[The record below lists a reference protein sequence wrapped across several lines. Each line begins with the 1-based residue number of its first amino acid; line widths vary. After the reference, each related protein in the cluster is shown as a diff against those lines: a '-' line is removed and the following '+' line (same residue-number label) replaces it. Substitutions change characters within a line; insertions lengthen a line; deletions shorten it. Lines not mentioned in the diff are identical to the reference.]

1 MPSFVFT
8 VVLDFSLESLQSHT
22 PRKDRELLVTE
33 MHETGSK
40 TEAEKRP
47 PNQISL
53 VRHGGRPLGGGQVED
68 HALGVFYIEASVGA
82 D

>member
-1 MPSFVFT
+1 M
-8 VVLDFSLESLQSHT
+8 
-22 PRKDRELLVTE
+22 TE
-33 MHETGSK
+33 IHETGSK

-53 VRHGGRPLGGGQVED
+53 VSHWGRPLSGGQVED
-68 HALGVFYIEASVGA
+68 RALGVFYIEASVGA

>member
-1 MPSFVFT
+1 MRTSENYKYF
-8 VVLDFSLESLQSHT
+8 ENW
-22 PRKDRELLVTE
+22 TE
-33 MHETGSK
+33 IHETGSK
-40 TEAEKRP
+40 KRRPKRP

-68 HALGVFYIEASVGA
+68 RALGVFYIEASVGA

>member
-8 VVLDFSLESLQSHT
+8 VSRLFTRIAPELHT
-22 PRKDRELLVTE
+22 ENGLLVTE
-33 MHETGSK
+33 IQKRGSK

-68 HALGVFYIEASVGA
+68 RALGVFYIEASVGA